1 MRASSLSP
9 GHRFVVIGCGSPVSI
24 PWFKSVTNYDMEM
37 YADTSK
43 KVFDSLSLRHGFG
56 AGMGNMTY
64 WELLSGFL
72 WSISR
77 MIWHQ
82 PLRAVDMKQL
92 GGVFVVRGAN
102 ATASVVPVLFSHV
115 DTSPQDYASAEQIL
129 AAMKR

>member
-77 MIWHQ
+77 IMWWWWWWCCPMYPPGLFQ
-82 PLRAVDMKQL
+82 PAI
-92 GGVFVVRGAN
+92 
-102 ATASVVPVLFSHV
+102 
-115 DTSPQDYASAEQIL
+115 AES
-129 AAMKR
+129 RDDEC